1 VAEHLPHHPMVEGQP
16 LMLALGEKKDSDCF
30 VIGGN
35 RMVEHSPH
43 HPKVKDL
50 SSATYARTGKY
61 ENGKMLKKND

>member
-43 HPKVKDL
+43 HLKVKD
-50 SSATYARTGKY
+50 
-61 ENGKMLKKND
+61 